1 MLAFL
6 FFLFFFKFQNK
17 LTEPV
22 HVTGELDGGPLVH
35 HEVLADGEE
44 LGIKLR
50 HLQNTQHLPK
60 KKLTKI

>member
-44 LGIKLR
+44 LGRALR
-50 HLQNTQHLPK
+50 HLLPPRALPSK
-60 KKLTKI
+60 KVS